1 MELTKEQQE
10 NCIPCCEKCNRMKLN
25 YLKEDFLNHIEKIY
39 KFHKSATTIENTDN
53 SGSE

>member
-10 NCIPCCEKCNRMKLN
+10 
-25 YLKEDFLNHIEKIY
+25 KIL
-39 KFHKSATTIENTDN
+39 KFHKSATTIENPDN